1 MPLDLRT
8 AASAGSANNIGG
20 VEQQGEL
27 RERLVTALA
36 TSLAVLI
43 VGGIAVLMA
52 MA

>member
-8 AASAGSANNIGG
+8 AASAGDNIGG